1 MECGQKRME
10 QTMIDVTELRKWWSV
25 FVGDGNFTEVRILGK
40 FSYSGYFKSPDAII
54 SAIQPYLSMDDE
66 QFYFVMNQ
74 IDSSCYG
81 RQQCEKIVK
90 SPKITTNDNDI
101 TRRLWVMIDLDPIR
115 KSGTNSSNEEYQF
128 ALDKAK
134 EIYYFLRGR
143 GFPDCVICSSGNG
156 LHLQI
161 KVDLPNDDETT
172 DIIKRFFQY
181 LGQQFSDDKVDVDLK
196 NFNLARLCKL
206 YSTIAKKGAN
216 LPDRPWRQSKILYL
230 PRELVAA
237 SIDCFKALAELVPKE
252 EPKQLP
258 NRAYRQY
265 GNGGRFDLR
274 SWLTHHGIV
283 YREKKEVGR
292 IKFELE
298 YCPWIGNHSDRK
310 KWDSAIFLNDDG
322 IITFNCSHH
331 HCEGRTWPEV
341 RVLYEPGAYD
351 RPVYQPSPPIPQQY
365 VQQHRVIIPE
375 NSELGKKWFSLK
387 DIQKINIHDIERVK
401 TGFKMLDDAIKGLFL
416 CEVTIVSGANSSG
429 KSSWLNTLL
438 ANIVQQG
445 YHFALWS
452 GELRADVLKTWIQ
465 MVIAGKSY
473 LRRSQYGNFWY
484 VPNDISEQIDTW
496 LDGRFFLYNNKYSN
510 KWEQIFGDMKELLN
524 IGVRVFVLD
533 NLMSMD
539 IDIFDGDTN
548 KKQKTLVQ
556 ELCQF
561 AKDNKVHIMLVAHP
575 RKSNAFLRKNDI
587 SGSAN
592 ITDAVDNVFI
602 IHRVNTDFLRLGKEV
617 YGTTIDTYKKYG
629 NVIEVCK
636 NRMMGAQDL
645 LCGMYY
651 ETESR
656 RFKNEPDEE
665 IIYGWRNDVG
675 IQQTIFQD
683 ERSSSVPFEKS
694 LDEDAPF

>member
-1 MECGQKRME
+1 
-10 QTMIDVTELRKWWSV
+10 MIDVDELRKWWSI
-25 FVGDGNFTEVRILGK
+25 FIGDGNFTEVRILGK
-40 FSYSGYFKSPDAII
+40 FSYSGYFNSPDAII

-66 QFYFVMNQ
+66 QFYFVMNH
-74 IDSSCYG
+74 IDPSCYG

-90 SPKITTNDNDI
+90 SPKITTNDSDI
-101 TRRLWVMIDLDPIR
+101 TRRLWVMVDFDPIR
-115 KSGTNSSNEEYQF
+115 KSGTNSSNEEYQL

-134 EIYYFLRGR
+134 EVYFFLREQ

-181 LGQQFSDDKVDVDLK
+181 LGQKFSDDNVDVDLK

-206 YSTIAKKGAN
+206 YSTTAKKGAN
-216 LPDRPWRQSKILYL
+216 LPDRPWRESKILYV
-230 PRELVAA
+230 PQELQPAP
-237 SIDCFKALAELVPKE
+237 IECFKALADLVPKE
-252 EPKQLP
+252 EPKQIQ
-258 NRAYRQY
+258 NRGYRQY
-265 GNGGRFDLR
+265 NSGGQFDLR
-274 SWLTHHGIV
+274 SWLTQYGIV
-283 YREKKEVGR
+283 YKEKQDGGST
-292 IKFELE
+292 KFELE
-298 YCPWIGNHSDRK
+298 YCPWVDQHSDKK
-310 KWDSAIFLNDDG
+310 KWDSALFLDG
-322 IITFNCSHH
+322 DGKITFNCTHSH
-331 HCEGRTWPEV
+331 CAGRTWFDF
-341 RVLYEPGAYD
+341 RTFYEPGAYD
-351 RPVYQPSPPIPQQY
+351 RPVYQPRVVAIPQPSIPQ
-365 VQQHRVIIPE
+365 RVILPE
-375 NSELGKKWFSLK
+375 NSELGKKWLSLK
-387 DIQKINIHDIERVK
+387 DIEKVNIQDIERVK
-401 TGFKMLDDAIKGLFL
+401 TGFKKLDDAIKGLFL
-416 CEVTIVSGANSSG
+416 CEVTIVSGSNSSG

-445 YHFALWS
+445 YPFALWS

-465 MVIAGKSY
+465 MVIAGKNY

-484 VPNDISEQIDTW
+484 VPNDIAEQIDSW
-496 LDGRFFLYNNKYSN
+496 LEGRFFLYNNKYTN
-510 KWEQIFGDMKELLN
+510 KWEQIFSDMKELLS

-561 AKDNKVHIMLVAHP
+561 SKDNKVHIILVAHP

-587 SGSAN
+587 SGTAN

-602 IHRVNTDFLRLGKEV
+602 IHRVNADFLRLGKEV
-617 YGTTIDTYKKYG
+617 YGSMINSYKQYG

-651 ETESR
+651 EMESR
-656 RFKNEPDEE
+656 RFKNEPDENLV
-665 IIYGWRNDVG
+665 YGWRNDIG
-675 IQQTIFQD
+675 TQQTMFQED
-683 ERSSSVPFEKS
+683 VSSNLPFEAANDS
-694 LDEDAPF
+694 DLPF

>member
-1 MECGQKRME
+1 MDE
-10 QTMIDVTELRKWWSV
+10 QELYKWWSI

-40 FSYSGYFKSPDAII
+40 FSFSGYFKSPEAII
-54 SAIQPYLSMDDE
+54 ASIQPYLSMDDE
-66 QFYFVMNQ
+66 QFYFVMNR
-74 IDSSCYG
+74 IDPSCYG

-90 SPKITTNDNDI
+90 SPKITTNDSDI
-101 TRRLWVMIDLDPIR
+101 TRRLWVMVDFDPVR
-115 KSGTNSSNEEYQF
+115 KSGTNSSNEEYQL
-128 ALDKAK
+128 ASDRARDV
-134 EIYYFLRGR
+134 YYFLRQQ

-161 KVDLPNDDETT
+161 KVDLPNDEETT
-172 DIIKRFFQY
+172 EIIKRFFQY

-206 YSTIAKKGAN
+206 YSTTAKKGAN
-216 LPDRPWRQSKILYL
+216 LPDRPWRQSKILYM
-230 PRELVAA
+230 PQELVAA
-237 SIDCFKALAELVPKE
+237 PIECFKALADLVPKE
-252 EPKQLP
+252 EQKPVP
-258 NRAYRQY
+258 NRGYRQY
-265 GNGGRFDLR
+265 NSGGQFDLR
-274 SWLTHHGIV
+274 AWLTQHGIV
-283 YREKKEVGR
+283 YKEKPDGGST
-292 IKFELE
+292 KFELE
-298 YCPWIGNHSDRK
+298 YCPWVDQHSDKK
-310 KWDSAIFLNDDG
+310 KWDSALFLDSDG
-322 IITFNCSHH
+322 KITFNCTHSH
-331 HCEGRTWPEV
+331 CAGRTWFDF
-341 RVLYEPGAYD
+341 RTFYEPGAYD
-351 RPVYQPSPPIPQQY
+351 RPTYQPNGIVTQQRIQPQ
-365 VQQHRVIIPE
+365 RVILPE
-375 NSELGKKWFSLK
+375 NSEFGKKWFSLK

-401 TGFKMLDDAIKGLFL
+401 TGFKKLDESIKGLFL
-416 CEVTIVSGANSSG
+416 CEVTIVSGSNSSG

-445 YHFALWS
+445 YPFALWS

-465 MVIAGKSY
+465 MVIAGKTF

-484 VPNDISEQIDTW
+484 VPNEIAEQIDSW

-510 KWEQIFGDMKELLN
+510 KWEQIFSDMKELLS
-524 IGVRVFVLD
+524 IGVRFFVLD

-561 AKDNKVHIMLVAHP
+561 AKDNKVHIILVAHP

-602 IHRVNTDFLRLGKEV
+602 IHRVNADFLRLGKEV
-617 YGTTIDTYKKYG
+617 YGAMINSYKQYG

-651 ETESR
+651 EMESR
-656 RFKNEPDEE
+656 RFKNEPDENTV
-665 IIYGWRNDVG
+665 YGWRNDVG
-675 IQQTIFQD
+675 VQQTIFQD
-683 ERSSSVPFEKS
+683 ESNSSLPFEAS
-694 LDEDAPF
+694 QDEILPF